1 MTRIKLCG
9 LMRIR
14 DIEAAN
20 DIRPDY
26 IGFVFDRKS
35 RRYVTPQQA
44 ALLRM
49 HLAEGIWTVGV
60 FVNETPEYA
69 AQLLNSGII
78 DIAQLHGAEDETYI
92 RHMRAMTLAP
102 LIQAF
107 RIGGARTEEEKAR
120 AEAEI
125 RAGEASTA
133 DVVLL
138 DAGAGGGTGF
148 DWTFLKPSADGES
161 AARCPGR
168 PYFLAGGLNPE
179 NVTEA
184 VRLLH
189 PYAVDVSS
197 GIETDGVKD
206 PAKMAAFAAAVRAAD
221 AAAEKGGAEQ

>member
-14 DIEAAN
+14 DIETVN

-26 IGFVFDRKS
+26 IGFVFDKKS
-35 RRYVTPQQA
+35 RLYVTPQQA

-49 HLAEGIWTVGV
+49 HLTEGIWTVGV
-60 FVNETPEYA
+60 FVNETPEYV

-78 DIAQLHGAEDETYI
+78 DIAQLHGTEDEAYL
-92 RHMRAMTLAP
+92 RHVRAMTLAP
-102 LIQAF
+102 VIQAF
-107 RIGGARTEEEKAR
+107 RVGGARTEEEKAR
-120 AEAEI
+120 AEEAI
-125 RAGEASTA
+125 RAAGASSA

-148 DWTFLKPSADGES
+148 DWTLLKPAADGDS
-161 AARCPGR
+161 AARGPGR
-168 PYFLAGGLNPE
+168 PYFFAGGLNPE
-179 NVTEA
+179 NVAEA

-197 GIETDGVKD
+197 GIETEGVKD
-206 PAKMAAFAAAVRAAD
+206 PAKMAAFAAAVRTAD
-221 AAAEKGGAEQ
+221 AGGY